1 MKYIHITGKQRKKNI
16 NKIMSVK
23 ELELENASV
32 FSTSR

>member
-1 MKYIHITGKQRKKNI
+1 MKYIHITSKQRKKNI

-32 FSTSR
+32 FSTPR